1 MRRSEIGGGDREAKL
16 DPRMRWEDESGGRSG
31 CLWLFGSDGM
41 MEAWQVHLGRIG
53 KVGSRL
59 RQRVR
64 QKRKGIGAIFG
75 HGRLRMGIE
84 RR

>member
-41 MEAWQVHLGRIG
+41 MEAWQVHLG
-53 KVGSRL
+53 
-59 RQRVR
+59 
-64 QKRKGIGAIFG
+64 
-75 HGRLRMGIE
+75 
-84 RR
+84 